1 MMKPTTNEANLS
13 VPKTETL
20 INIGSLRSY
29 LERVPD
35 PRAARGKR
43 YQLVDLLTLVIL
55 AKLCGEDGFS
65 GIADWVR
72 LRGKQLVKLLGLS
85 RTSMPHQTT
94 YERVFGEL
102 DITAFEHEVGQYF
115 AQSSEANISV
125 CVDGKTLRGTI
136 NAAHPQGVHLL
147 AAYDP
152 QQGVVLMQVEVD
164 TKHNEIVAAPRLL
177 EQLDLRGRIVMAD
190 AMLTQHAICKQIV
203 EAEGHYI
210 LPVKANHPTLQHD
223 IAEAFLP
230 PVAIGGRQGACLP
243 QHTTQHIRLRSGRLE
258 YRYLTTTDA
267 LNDFLDWPDVQ
278 QVFRL
283 QRLVQ
288 HPAGRLTY
296 QVVFGISSLSLDLAP
311 PERLLALLQDY
322 WHIENRLHYVRDV
335 SFHEDACRIRHRR
348 RQRFLATLNNLVIG
362 LIRQCDFNFIPQA
375 RRFFD
380 CHFEQA
386 LDLICS

>member
-1 MMKPTTNEANLS
+1 MMKPTTNELS
-13 VPKTETL
+13 VPKPETL

-29 LERVPD
+29 LKRVPD

-102 DITAFEHEVGQYF
+102 DIAAFEHEVGQYF

-125 CVDGKTLRGTI
+125 CVHGKTLRGTSKRSTSS
-136 NAAHPQGVHLL
+136 VHLL

-177 EQLDLRGRIVMAD
+177 EQLGLRGRFVIAD
-190 AMLTQHAICKQIV
+190 AMLIQHAICKQIV

-210 LPVKANHPTLQHD
+210 LPVKANHPTLQLD

-230 PVAIGGRQGACLP
+230 PVVIGGRQGACLS

-267 LNDFLDWPDVQ
+267 LNDFLD
-278 QVFRL
+278 
-283 QRLVQ
+283 
-288 HPAGRLTY
+288 
-296 QVVFGISSLSLDLAP
+296 
-311 PERLLALLQDY
+311 
-322 WHIENRLHYVRDV
+322 
-335 SFHEDACRIRHRR
+335 
-348 RQRFLATLNNLVIG
+348 
-362 LIRQCDFNFIPQA
+362 
-375 RRFFD
+375 
-380 CHFEQA
+380 
-386 LDLICS
+386 